1 MLESPLLQTTSGYLD
16 GKWCAADSARTM
28 PVTNPATGETIALE
42 GLQRLRTG
50 MKVVPKA
57 APAPVTG
64 QDD

>member
-1 MLESPLLQTTSGYLD
+1 VVELRRVEMGPRLDKLWIVDSGLEP
-16 GKWCAADSARTM
+16 
-28 PVTNPATGETIALE
+28 GETIALE